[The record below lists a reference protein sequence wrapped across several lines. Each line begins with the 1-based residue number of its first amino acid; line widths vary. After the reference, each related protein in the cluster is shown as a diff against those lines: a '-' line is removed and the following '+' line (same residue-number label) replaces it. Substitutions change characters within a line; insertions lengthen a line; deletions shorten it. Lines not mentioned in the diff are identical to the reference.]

1 MIADRIKELMKTFE
15 DRISQLKGIYS
26 EQIAKMEEVLKE
38 KDEKIAEQKRC
49 IDARGHFFTRVHQKN
64 KDLKQENQEPKEK
77 LGEETMRAD
86 VNESLCE
93 HYGRAEKVLKERV
106 KSLAFRPGDRVR
118 VTGYTETSGSAFLN
132 GAKGTVERID
142 QVDDAVL
149 VTFDT
154 PVVDPRG
161 TTRGLHCSW
170 ENIVMDA

>member
-1 MIADRIKELMKTFE
+1 MTAELAEMQKIYKEL
-15 DRISQLKGIYS
+15 
-26 EQIAKMEEVLKE
+26 IAKMEGVLNE
-38 KDEKIAEQKRC
+38 KDEEIERQKRC
-49 IDARGHFFTRVHQKN
+49 IDARGRFVTRAHQKN
-64 KDLKQENQEPKEK
+64 KDLKEENQELKDDK
-77 LGEETMRAD
+77 A
-86 VNESLCE
+86 SLDRVVG
-93 HYGRAEKVLKERV
+93 HYSDSYRMLRGRV

-154 PVVDPRG
+154 PVVGPTG